1 MKPDEFAVLR
11 EEELSDGQLR
21 EVDAGGTRVLL
32 ARVKG
37 VIHAVTAA
45 CPHYNMPLA
54 EGLLCG
60 STLHCAYHQS
70 AFDLST
76 GKLLE
81 PPALDGLVVYPV
93 RVEDGQVLVTATPGS
108 APTCP
113 PKMVK
118 PDPTTDGRTFVILG
132 GGAAGN
138 AAAQALR
145 EFDFRG
151 RIVLVTADSQSPY
164 DRPNLSKEYLSGE
177 IPADY
182 LLLRPAE
189 FYADFGIE
197 LLHRQATGVDP
208 AARAIRFSDGS
219 TLTYDKLLLALGAT
233 PRELDVPGMAGLEN
247 VMTLRTRDDCERL
260 IAAAKQAKNLVVVGS
275 SFIGMETAASLRHR
289 GLAVTVVAPDA
300 APFERVMGK
309 EVGGFFQRLHE
320 RNGVS
325 FRFGA
330 QVARF
335 DGNGKVSAVQ
345 LKNGEKLPADL
356 VIVGIGVRPATDFL
370 PAEWRDERGAV
381 AVDEFLRV
389 PSQAETVSAAGD
401 IALYPDARGGGPTRV
416 EHWRVAEQ
424 QGRHAAR
431 NLVLPPTPF
440 DDVPFFW
447 SYQFGVG
454 LDYVGHAGQWD
465 EVVIDG
471 QMDAGDFTAYYVKA
485 GQITAASGS
494 GRSKQMT
501 ALLELMR
508 GGAPSVD
515 LIRNGPVDW
524 EAKLKA
530 QEE

>member
-11 EEELSDGQLR
+11 EDELRDGQMR
-21 EVDAGGTRVLL
+21 EVKAGETRVLL
-32 ARVKG
+32 VRVEG
-37 VIHAVTAA
+37 TIHAVSAA
-45 CPHYNMPLA
+45 CPHYSMPLV

-60 STLHCAYHQS
+60 STLTCVYHQS
-70 AFDLST
+70 TFDVSS

-81 PPALDGLVVYPV
+81 PPALDGLMKYPV
-93 RVEDGQVLVTATPGS
+93 RLENGQVLVTVKAGS
-108 APTCP
+108 APSCP
-113 PKMVK
+113 PKMAK
-118 PDPTTDGRTFVILG
+118 PDPATDKRTFVILG

-145 EFDFRG
+145 EFDFLG
-151 RIVLVTADSQSPY
+151 RIVLVTADTRSPY

-182 LLLRPAE
+182 LPLRPAE

-208 AARAIRFSDGS
+208 AARTIRFSDGS
-219 TLTYDKLLLALGAT
+219 SLPYDKLLLALGAT
-233 PRELDVPGMAGLEN
+233 PRELDVPGARTLEN

-260 IAAAKQAKNLVVVGS
+260 IAAAKQAKHLVVIGS
-275 SFIGMETAASLRHR
+275 SFIGMEVAASLRKR
-289 GLAVTVVAPDA
+289 GLAVTVVTPDA
-300 APFERVMGK
+300 APFERVLGK

-320 RNGVS
+320 RNGVK
-325 FRFGA
+325 FRFGQ
-330 QVARF
+330 QVARL
-335 DGNGKVSAVQ
+335 DGNGQVSGVQ
-345 LKNGEKLPADL
+345 LKNREKLPADL
-356 VIVGIGVRPATDFL
+356 VVVGIGVRPATDFL

-381 AVDEFLRV
+381 TVDEFLRL
-389 PSQAETVSAAGD
+389 PSHAETVSAAGD
-401 IALYPDARGGGPTRV
+401 IARYPDAHGGGATRI

-431 NLVLPPTPF
+431 NLVLPPTRF
-440 DDVPFFW
+440 EEVPFFW

-471 QMDAGDFTAYYVKA
+471 QMDTGDFTAYYVKA
-485 GQITAASGS
+485 GRILAASGS

-501 ALLELMR
+501 ALLQLMR
-508 GGAPSVD
+508 GGAPSAD
-515 LIRNGPVDW
+515 LIRHGSVDW